1 MRRLA
6 VAVGSAI
13 TLAGCGGEEKQA
25 NCVVKVYFRT
35 NASQAQ
41 ITALRTQL
49 DSNER
54 VDDVEFV
61 SKEEALEIMRERF
74 PELVENLN
82 YNPLPDT
89 LEVTTRES
97 DAEELVDDLTPSPP
111 GVESVRPCPTRRVAT
126 LPVP

>member
-6 VAVGSAI
+6 VAVGCAI

-89 LEVTTRES
+89 LEVTIRES